1 MALNKTAFSKRAEQ
15 LKRYEDSET
24 NRESILPKIASE
36 RKVRFS
42 SGCIFLAACAAGDKD
57 EVLNMLNSVGADIDT
72 ANVDGLTALHQ
83 VNIGETFEFVKISAL
98 SMIFCLAFF
107 YELRRKKKLKW
118 LFLEFLK
125 QAKRERRRKIHNSI
139 VCRMRRW
146 VKKVLWTRGWIERDP
161 AGILSDKT
169 SPSLLSNTQKTLS
182 LASSYPK
189 PIPARVST
197 FVWCE
202 EIAKFNEFLLLSS
215 TFIPL
220 RSSPATRVVWPNFS
234 VSR

>member
-107 YELRRKKKLKW
+107 NELRRKKKVEMII
-118 LFLEFLK
+118 FRISQTSE
-125 QAKRERRRKIHNSI
+125 KR
-139 VCRMRRW
+139 
-146 VKKVLWTRGWIERDP
+146 KK
-161 AGILSDKT
+161 KK
-169 SPSLLSNTQKTLS
+169 NTQLDRMSNAAMGEKKSALDS
-182 LASSYPK
+182 RLDQARSS
-189 PIPARVST
+189 
-197 FVWCE
+197 
-202 EIAKFNEFLLLSS
+202 AKF
-215 TFIPL
+215 
-220 RSSPATRVVWPNFS
+220 
-234 VSR
+234 